1 MVVVAAVDQSDQSEI
16 VVKEGKKISRALDQ
30 PLHVV
35 HVMSYADFY
44 DLQKS
49 SVEETGSPK
58 EMERVKETAET
69 VAAEASRAIDE
80 SSVSVG
86 LVGDAATEVINYA
99 KQHNTEYVIV
109 GPKKRSPT
117 GKALFGSVA
126 QSIILN
132 SPCSVIATSR
142 SE

>member
-1 MVVVAAVDQSDQSEI
+1 MVVVAAVDQSDQSDI
-16 VVKEGKKISRALDQ
+16 VVKEGEKISAALDQ

-49 SVEETGSPK
+49 SVEETGSPR

-69 VAAEASRAIDE
+69 VATEASDVIDG

-86 LVGDAATEVINYA
+86 LVGDAATEVVDYA
-99 KQHNTEYVIV
+99 KQHDTEYIVV
-109 GPKKRSPT
+109 GPKKQSPT
-117 GKALFGSVA
+117 GKALFGSVS

-132 SPCSVIATSR
+132 SPCSVITTSR